1 MLKLF
6 LLLIVLLF
14 IIIFATENLEIV
26 KVSFLIGEPIEIPL
40 FFVMVSSL
48 IAGFILAIFA
58 NMYLHIRRY
67 REKTSRKNSENEI
80 HF

>member
-1 MLKLF
+1 MVKLF
-6 LLLIVLLF
+6 LLLLILLF

-48 IAGFILAIFA
+48 IAGFILSIFTS
-58 NMYLHIRRY
+58 MYLHIRRH
-67 REKTSRKNSENEI
+67 REKMLRKNSENEI
-80 HF
+80 